1 MKMRNKTGPKTLPRG
16 TPALTGEEIKG
27 FRWELHDG
35 CESRGSPKPCV
46 ELALDVISSEFREQG
61 RMPDYIKSTTYVQTD
76 GPDLM
81 SDIEGLHSLLSEK
94 KQHVQG
100 GVTWS
105 ETQLVI
111 WDDVGGKEGFHI
123 NCDDGFHELADDGK

>member
-1 MKMRNKTGPKTLPRG
+1 
-16 TPALTGEEIKG
+16 
-27 FRWELHDG
+27 
-35 CESRGSPKPCV
+35 
-46 ELALDVISSEFREQG
+46 
-61 RMPDYIKSTTYVQTD
+61 MPDYIKSTTYVQTD

-111 WDDVGGKEGFHI
+111 WDEIIREKEGFYV
-123 NCDDGFHELADDGK
+123 NCDDGFLDLTDDWK